1 MLISAFETR
10 LRDLGWVLG
19 QSLAIEY
26 RWAEGDLSRFPV
38 LVDELVRLKPDLML
52 AGNNQ
57 AALAMKQATAVIP
70 IVAPTLFDP
79 IGLGLIASLARPGG
93 NVTGITSQDTLP
105 EKNLEL
111 AVEAIR
117 GAVKI
122 GVLFNPAFQ
131 GHVIRRKAVED
142 AAMARAINVVS
153 AEARLPADLD
163 AAFQSMARQHVDCV
177 IVLGE
182 PMFFVE
188 RRRIATLAIEARLPT
203 MFVARAHVE
212 AGGLMSYGGNLNANF
227 QHAADY
233 VDKILGGSEA
243 SGSPGGTA
251 DEAGPRCQH
260 QDRKGNRSY
269 DLGSVPTPRRRGDRI
284 KRSTSVFGVRRDKAA
299 LSSGCKPHPATAPAG
314 SNRSS
319 HGGNEVAE
327 AFD

>member
-1 MLISAFETR
+1 MKRREFVTLLGATLAAPLSASGQPKASAVIGFLGVASDDNLISAFETR
-10 LRDLGWVLG
+10 LRDLGWTLG
-19 QSLAIEY
+19 QNLRIEY
-26 RWAEGDLSRFPV
+26 RWAEGDLARFPA

-57 AALAMKQATAVIP
+57 AAIAMKQATTVIP

-142 AAMARAINVVS
+142 AAAVRAINLVPV
-153 AEARLPADLD
+153 EARLPADLE
-163 AAFQSMARQHVDCV
+163 AAFQSMSRQHVDCV

-188 RRRIATLAIEARLPT
+188 RRRIAALAIEAHLPT
-203 MFVARAHVE
+203 MFVGRAHVE
-212 AGGLMSYGGNLNANF
+212 AGGLMSYGGDLTANF
-227 QHAADY
+227 RHAADY
-233 VDKILGGSEA
+233 VDKILRGAKPADLPVEQPTKFELVINLKTAKTLGLTI
-243 SGSPGGTA
+243 PPILLTRA
-251 DEAGPRCQH
+251 DE
-260 QDRKGNRSY
+260 
-269 DLGSVPTPRRRGDRI
+269 VI
-284 KRSTSVFGVRRDKAA
+284 
-299 LSSGCKPHPATAPAG
+299 
-314 SNRSS
+314 
-319 HGGNEVAE
+319 E
-327 AFD
+327 

>member
-1 MLISAFETR
+1 VKRREFVTLLGATLAAPLSASGQPKASAVIGFLGVASDDNLISAFETR
-10 LRDLGWVLG
+10 LRDLGWTLG
-19 QSLAIEY
+19 QNLRIEY
-26 RWAEGDLSRFPV
+26 RWAEGDLARFPA

-57 AALAMKQATAVIP
+57 AAIAMKQATTVIP

-142 AAMARAINVVS
+142 AAAVRAINLVPV
-153 AEARLPADLD
+153 EARLPADLE
-163 AAFQSMARQHVDCV
+163 AAFQSMSRQHVDCV

-188 RRRIATLAIEARLPT
+188 RRRIAALAIEAHLPT
-203 MFVARAHVE
+203 MFVGRAHVE
-212 AGGLMSYGGNLNANF
+212 AGGLMSYGGDLTANF
-227 QHAADY
+227 RHAADY
-233 VDKILGGSEA
+233 VDKILRGAKPADLPVEQPTKFELVINLKTAKTLGLTI
-243 SGSPGGTA
+243 PPILLTRA
-251 DEAGPRCQH
+251 DE
-260 QDRKGNRSY
+260 
-269 DLGSVPTPRRRGDRI
+269 VI
-284 KRSTSVFGVRRDKAA
+284 
-299 LSSGCKPHPATAPAG
+299 
-314 SNRSS
+314 
-319 HGGNEVAE
+319 E
-327 AFD
+327 

>member
-1 MLISAFETR
+1 
-10 LRDLGWVLG
+10 
-19 QSLAIEY
+19 
-26 RWAEGDLSRFPV
+26 
-38 LVDELVRLKPDLML
+38 
-52 AGNNQ
+52 
-57 AALAMKQATAVIP
+57 MKQATAVIP

-105 EKNLEL
+105 EKNVEL

-117 GAVKI
+117 GVVKI

-142 AAMARAINVVS
+142 AVIARAINLVS

-182 PMFFVE
+182 PMFYVE
-188 RRRIATLAIEARLPT
+188 RRRIAALAIEARLPT

-227 QHAADY
+227 RRAADY
-233 VDKILGGSEA
+233 VDKILRGVRPADIPVEQPTKLDLVINLKTARAIGLTISEA
-243 SGSPGGTA
+243 FLVRA
-251 DEAGPRCQH
+251 DE
-260 QDRKGNRSY
+260 
-269 DLGSVPTPRRRGDRI
+269 VI
-284 KRSTSVFGVRRDKAA
+284 
-299 LSSGCKPHPATAPAG
+299 
-314 SNRSS
+314 
-319 HGGNEVAE
+319 E
-327 AFD
+327 

>member
-1 MLISAFETR
+1 MDMRRREFITLLGGWLAASPLPASAQPKTPAVVGFLGVASDNNLISVFETR
-10 LRDLGWVLG
+10 LRDLGWILG
-19 QSLAIEY
+19 QNLTIEY
-26 RWAEGDLSRFPV
+26 RWAEGDLSRFPA
-38 LVDELVRLKPDLML
+38 LVDELVRLKPDLMM

-57 AALAMKQATAVIP
+57 AAIAMKQATAVIP

-142 AAMARAINVVS
+142 AATARAINLVS

-182 PMFFVE
+182 PMFFTE
-188 RRRIATLAIEARLPT
+188 RQRIAALAIEARLPT

-227 QHAADY
+227 RRAADY
-233 VDKILGGSEA
+233 VDKILRGARPADLPVEQPTKFDLVINLKTAKAIGLTIRQA
-243 SGSPGGTA
+243 FLLRA
-251 DEAGPRCQH
+251 DE
-260 QDRKGNRSY
+260 
-269 DLGSVPTPRRRGDRI
+269 VI
-284 KRSTSVFGVRRDKAA
+284 
-299 LSSGCKPHPATAPAG
+299 
-314 SNRSS
+314 
-319 HGGNEVAE
+319 E
-327 AFD
+327 